1 MVLENYP
8 LLLSLNKET
17 QTLGTLYDHERERPR
32 INLTLWETEKRDGN
46 FFFFFFVIWLSG
58 ISSLFIS
65 GLFS

>member
-46 FFFFFFVIWLSG
+46 FFFFLCNMVEWYIK
-58 ISSLFIS
+58 SLYLWTF
-65 GLFS
+65 

>member
-46 FFFFFFVIWLSG
+46 FFFFFCNMVEWYIK
-58 ISSLFIS
+58 SLYLWTF
-65 GLFS
+65 